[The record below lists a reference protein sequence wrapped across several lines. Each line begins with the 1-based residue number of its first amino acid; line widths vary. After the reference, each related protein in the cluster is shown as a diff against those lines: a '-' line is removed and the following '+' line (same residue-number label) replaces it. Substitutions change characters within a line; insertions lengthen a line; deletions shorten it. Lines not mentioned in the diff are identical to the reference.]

1 MSLTKAAF
9 RAFAVGAPEGAAM
22 SRRPSWG
29 WGRGWGWG
37 WGGVAWVV
45 CVAVVVVLV
54 LGGSAWAESLPRV
67 NDRPAFASDVSQ
79 FSATLNA
86 TVNPEGIPTSWHFAY
101 GTSGSFGLV
110 APFPDSYVPV
120 NEEDDAV
127 TQVLVELAPGTTYHF
142 AVVANSP
149 AGEARGSDETFTTPP
164 VPAPGVATGGAS
176 EVGLRTA
183 TLSGSVNP
191 EGFQAGYFFE
201 YGPGTAYGQRWPSV
215 NVELGAFAS
224 AQGVVTFLQNLQ
236 PGTLYHYRLVATNPG
251 ASTYGTDQTFQT
263 QEYPASIVQEAPV
276 LKTPLGA
283 SPETKPSL
291 KAPKHKAKKRKKTK
305 RKASRRRKKR

>member
-1 MSLTKAAF
+1 MSPRKAAF
-9 RAFAVGAPEGAAM
+9 RAFVVGAPGGAPM
-22 SRRPSWG
+22 SRGSSR
-29 WGRGWGWG
+29 GRGRG

-45 CVAVVVVLV
+45 CVAAVAVAVLV
-54 LGGSAWAESLPRV
+54 LVGSAWAESLPRV
-67 NDRPAFASDVSQ
+67 NDSPAFASNVSQ

-101 GTSGSFGLV
+101 GTSGAYGLV

-120 NEEDDAV
+120 NEEDDTV

-149 AGEARGSDETFTTPP
+149 AGEATGSDETFTTPP
-164 VPAPGVATGGAS
+164 VPPPGVATGGAS

-201 YGPGTAYGQRWPSV
+201 YGPSAAYGQRWPSV

-236 PGTLYHYRLVATNPG
+236 PGTVYHYRLVATNPG
-251 ASTYGTDQTFQT
+251 ASSYGADQTFQT

-276 LKTPLGA
+276 LKTPLGV
-283 SPETKPSL
+283 SPETKPNL

-305 RKASRRRKKR
+305 RKAGRRRKKG